1 MSIKN
6 PTSADRHIGQRL
18 RLQRMNL
25 GMSQEALG
33 ARVSLTFQ
41 QIQKY
46 EKGTNRISAARLF
59 ELANILD
66 VDVGFFF
73 EGLEQRRSDIQG
85 MQESVSLPAF
95 LDFVSSKEGS
105 ALNQSF
111 TKIRDK
117 RTRQSIINLTRSLE
131 KAQTKTVKPKKR
143 ANK

>member
-6 PTSADRHIGQRL
+6 PTAADRHIGQRL
-18 RLQRMNL
+18 RLRRTNL

-33 ARVSLTFQ
+33 TKVSLTFQ

-73 EGLEQRRSDIQG
+73 EGLEARHSETQG

-117 RTRQSIINLTRSLE
+117 RTRQSIINLTRTLE
-131 KAQTKTVKPKKR
+131 KAQPKIAKPKKR
-143 ANK
+143 AK

>member
-66 VDVGFFF
+66 VDIGFFF